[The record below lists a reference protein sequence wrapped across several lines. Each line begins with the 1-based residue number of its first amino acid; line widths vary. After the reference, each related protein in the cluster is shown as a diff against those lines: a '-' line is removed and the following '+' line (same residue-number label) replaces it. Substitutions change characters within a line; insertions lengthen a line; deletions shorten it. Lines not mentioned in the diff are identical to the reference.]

1 MGISQPHSLD
11 WLDAPRPDAL
21 AEAAKQLRLLDALT
35 DEGHLTRLGREMA
48 SLPIEPRLSRALLRA
63 RELGCL
69 DVAAAVAALVV
80 GEELYCRAGSPQLVA
95 AAEATRKRCVSNDGD
110 FIAMLRLFDAWR
122 QVGHHRRERW
132 CESNGVHS
140 RALRSADEVR
150 LQLLAMLNRVGRGV
164 PPHTA
169 ESHPAESHPAE
180 SHLDAERRC
189 REAFCAGYYMHSA
202 RRLRGLNAFLT
213 IAEPQQTVL
222 PRAECALGAASGS
235 ELTSHLIFH
244 ELVWSGRLYMRHA
257 CAVEW
262 KWLEPY
268 IRNLSAVDIPRL
280 LGAGTG
286 TSCLQAEGWG
296 RGGVGG
302 GRGGEGA
309 GSGGDT
315 RESLSGGDGASQVE
329 SGGESGCGG
338 CVSHEGSV
346 RRNDKTRVAE
356 AKQRLKARRDARAL
370 EEAARVKTQRGT

>member
-35 DEGHLTRLGREMA
+35 DEGHLTSLGREMA

-110 FIAMLRLFDAWR
+110 FISMLRLYDEWR
-122 QVGHHRRERW
+122 QVAHHRRERW
-132 CESNGVHS
+132 CESHGVHS

-150 LQLLAMLNRVGRGV
+150 LQLLAMLNGVGCGV
-164 PPHTA
+164 PPHT
-169 ESHPAESHPAE
+169 AE

-235 ELTSHLIFH
+235 RLTSHLIFH

-262 KWLEPY
+262 KWLEPH

-286 TSCLQAEGWG
+286 TSCLGAEGWA

-302 GRGGEGA
+302 GWGGEGE
-309 GSGGDT
+309 GSGGAT

-329 SGGESGCGG
+329 SGGESGWGG
-338 CVSHEGSV
+338 FVSHEGSV

-356 AKQRLKARRDARAL
+356 AKERLKARRDARAL
-370 EEAARVKTQRGT
+370 EEAARVKEQRGT